1 MAAVPD
7 ADAAGRTPPPV
18 ASPASARRLSFS
30 RASATAAA
38 LQPRDSPPRRRQ
50 GVRRGRGNSCDD
62 PGAGAA
68 AAAAAGP
75 PAPGRQASRRSKGSV
90 SQAIGDLA
98 GRASFVFRRAS
109 SRFSQRSDPPL
120 AASPVRSATFD
131 LDEPAFP
138 PATMTA
144 SAPPLFREPDEYQQQ
159 YMTGASAEY
168 YSGDIPM
175 SPPEADYPAAAA
187 ASAVPGRVASKL
199 VSLGTLPALVGVP
212 PAHLRRTASDNTD
225 FSPLSPVSPTIKREH
240 SPLFE
245 RADEEA
251 ADDDDD
257 EDEYAPDEDEDDE
270 DDKPVKR
277 EAPSPRATPQLVP
290 SPRLPA
296 PGTVN
301 PMDVWT
307 PTNKSELSHHTI
319 AQLDRI
325 RHSAPPSPMH
335 PLSSPSPEPSETL
348 QEWKPAPWRP
358 APDVGAAALVLPP
371 TCRRP
376 TPPSPRTCSS
386 YTPTAFPTPR
396 TAPVRRPSGAEAPSP
411 PPPAPCPSP
420 SSSRRPRKSLRRS
433 PSTLP
438 PRPSAPRCRRCCLRC
453 RRVRT
458 TPPRPP
464 RPPAT
469 W

>member
-1 MAAVPD
+1 MD
-7 ADAAGRTPPPV
+7 
-18 ASPASARRLSFS
+18 
-30 RASATAAA
+30 
-38 LQPRDSPPRRRQ
+38 
-50 GVRRGRGNSCDD
+50 GNSCDD

-348 QEWKPAPWRP
+348 QEWKPALGGLRQTSEPPRSYY
-358 APDVGAAALVLPP
+358 PDVSPTDAALAQDMQFVYTNGLPDAEDSTSP
-371 TCRRP
+371 SPERGRSPFATAAGP
-376 TPPSPRTCSS
+376 LPEPILVTTPPQ
-386 YTPTAFPTPR
+386 
-396 TAPVRRPSGAEAPSP
+396 EP
-411 PPPAPCPSP
+411 PPQPVYP
-420 SSSRRPRKSLRRS
+420 
-433 PSTLP
+433 PSTPQRTPLPSLLSPLP
-438 PRPSAPRCRRCCLRC
+438 PRSDYAASASPASSHVVTPSNSIGLWPQILSRPWDVVTKTERHQGDTLPGHTPVTSADAPLTRR
-453 RRVRT
+453 T
-458 TPPRPP
+458 S
-464 RPPAT
+464 
-469 W
+469 